1 MDEENGEERQGKGR
15 KRKLNKGK
23 RNMKDE
29 CLGKKGKKRGMER
42 KKREVKK
49 KEEMKGKKEM
59 KEEKPFGK

>member
-42 KKREVKK
+42 KK
-49 KEEMKGKKEM
+49 GK
-59 KEEKPFGK
+59 